1 MYRLKSSGFGCTICR
16 FLYNQQKPFLF
27 KASELDKP
35 LIKPPI
41 INEGFVGFDLNKEE
55 EIIELYKKMLYEI
68 CVNDDNRST
77 YGETTKIDVENVL
90 NLNERL
96 VGFGQ
101 QVAWTKINLNPVLK
115 KETDVGKIKELIV
128 SKEREAEVLKN
139 VVNSAQKN
147 NLSNIESIKD
157 YVKTLI
163 EFTTEIEVETIL
175 KLQKQI

>member
-1 MYRLKSSGFGCTICR
+1 MM
-16 FLYNQQKPFLF
+16 
-27 KASELDKP
+27 
-35 LIKPPI
+35 
-41 INEGFVGFDLNKEE
+41 
-55 EIIELYKKMLYEI
+55 IIEK
-68 CVNDDNRST
+68 